1 MELPQEYIE
10 KMTELLGKEEF
21 SLYQASLEEER
32 SFGVRVNTLKIS
44 NSDFFEKLGG
54 IINVKEMIPWTSDG
68 YYYDPFEK
76 PDTEMPGKLPFYHAG
91 LYYIQ
96 EPSAMYPAQQL
107 DVKPGDKVLDLC
119 AAPGG
124 KSTKLGV
131 KLAGEGL
138 LVANDISQE
147 RVKALI
153 YNLELAGV
161 SNVIVTNES
170 QFWHCIR

>member
-1 MELPQEYIE
+1 MIN
-10 KMTELLGKEEF
+10 LLGEEDF
-21 SLYQASLEEER
+21 SLYQASLEEDR

-44 NSDFFEKLGG
+44 NADFLEKLGE
-54 IINVKEMIPWTSDG
+54 IINVKQEIPWTSDG

-76 PDTEMPGKLPFYHAG
+76 ENTEMPGKLPFYHAG

-131 KLAGEGL
+131 KLAGDGL

-161 SNVIVTNES
+161 KNVIVTNES
-170 QFWHCIR
+170 PEKLSKKYFIGS

>member
-1 MELPQEYIE
+1 MELPQEYID
-10 KMTELLGKEEF
+10 KMTDLLGKEEF
-21 SLYQASLEEER
+21 ALYRASLDEER
-32 SFGVRVNTLKIS
+32 SFGLRINTLKIS
-44 NSDFFEKLGG
+44 NEDFLSELGAL
-54 IINVKEMIPWTSDG
+54 INVKELIPWTSDG

-76 PDTEMPGKLPFYHAG
+76 ENTEKPGKLPFYHAG

-107 DVKPGDKVLDLC
+107 DVVPGDRVLDLC

-138 LVANDISQE
+138 LPRHLRGRASSRSCHAPPRPCPSCLLLLRQGP
-147 RVKALI
+147 RVGNAV
-153 YNLELAGV
+153 G
-161 SNVIVTNES
+161 
-170 QFWHCIR
+170 